1 MKNSPFIIIV
11 LMVLASCQIDN
22 PGKKESTNPEVAV
35 EAVERVT
42 RQWPI
47 HTVGT
52 IEADKNL
59 KLSFKIGGIIDQ
71 INVEPGEQV
80 AKNQTLASLNTVE
93 IASRVKQA
101 KLAVDKANRDF
112 KRVNNLYKDS
122 VATLEQWQ
130 NAKTALEAAR
140 ADLQMARFN
149 QKHATIKAPA
159 SATVLKQLAQPG
171 EMVGAG
177 YPVIVLGTTG
187 RKYRVVAQVTDRE
200 WVQIKKGDSAVVTM
214 DAHPGKSFNAH
225 IEQINPLPEKYT
237 GTYRVKLIFEKN
249 SLSITTGMITRVEI
263 YPKTTRQYIKVP
275 VDALVEASGNEGY
288 VFVVEQAK
296 AQRRKIEIVRVDHAN
311 VYVQKGLKNGE
322 KVITSGKSFVSTGQQ
337 VKIIQKN

>member
-11 LMVLASCQIDN
+11 LMVLVSCQIDN

-35 EAVERVT
+35 ETVERVT

-71 INVEPGEQV
+71 INVEPGDQV
-80 AKNQTLASLNTVE
+80 AKDQTLARLNTVE
-93 IASRVKQA
+93 ISSRVKQA

-112 KRVNNLYKDS
+112 ERVNNLYKDS

-130 NAKTALEAAR
+130 NTKTALEAAR
-140 ADLQMARFN
+140 AELQMARFN
-149 QKHATIKAPA
+149 QKHATIKAPQP
-159 SATVLKQLAQPG
+159 ATVLRQLAQPG
-171 EMVGAG
+171 EMIGAG
-177 YPVIVLGTTG
+177 YPLIVLGITG
-187 RKYRVVAQVTDRE
+187 RQYRVVAQVTDRE
-200 WVQIKKGDSAVVTM
+200 WVQIKKGDSAVLSM
-214 DAHPGKSFNAH
+214 DAHPGKSFNAR

-237 GTYRVKLIFEKN
+237 GTYRVKLIFEKTD
-249 SLSITTGMITRVEI
+249 LSMTTGMITRVKI
-263 YPKTTRQYIKVP
+263 YPGTTQQYFKIP
-275 VDALVEASGNEGY
+275 IDALVEASGNEGY
-288 VFVVEQAK
+288 VYVLEEAK
-296 AQRRKIEIVRVDHAN
+296 AQRRQIQIARVDRAN
-311 VYVQKGLKNGE
+311 LYVQKGLKKGE
-322 KVITSGKSFVSTGQQ
+322 KVITSGKSFVSTGQE